1 MSENQIV
8 WRRIARDTASLLKYI
23 VGHSESF
30 KRNSKNDERT
40 SAIISIIH
48 RIMRNLRGVYI
59 LATESG
65 AHADSVFLKLPV
77 GLLLRNCLMDGLLA
91 LHIAQNDNQG
101 CKNLM
106 SLSNWTYLRALF
118 EEFEVYRDKQSA
130 PLDDATM
137 EHIYTMAIEDTYLS
151 ELAAK
156 AEVDQL
162 QPLNERQMWKARD
175 LKEIYEGCKKSDI
188 AISNIKYLLS
198 KKEKSG
204 ECAKNLYAYYKYF
217 SQYEHYSPRGNGDS
231 LADFGDDNIRFEK
244 TFAHLEE
251 CLRLLVASVV
261 KDDSNNI

>member
-175 LKEIYEGCKKSDI
+175 LKEI
-188 AISNIKYLLS
+188 
-198 KKEKSG
+198 
-204 ECAKNLYAYYKYF
+204 
-217 SQYEHYSPRGNGDS
+217 
-231 LADFGDDNIRFEK
+231 
-244 TFAHLEE
+244 
-251 CLRLLVASVV
+251 
-261 KDDSNNI
+261 